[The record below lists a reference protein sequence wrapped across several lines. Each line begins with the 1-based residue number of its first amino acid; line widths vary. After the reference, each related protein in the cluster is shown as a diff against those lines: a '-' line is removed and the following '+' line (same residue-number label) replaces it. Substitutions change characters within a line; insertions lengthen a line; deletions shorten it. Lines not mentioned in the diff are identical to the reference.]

1 MYDKGG
7 AQQKIFHLQK
17 VDGEQSG
24 SQNWRKT
31 SKILEK
37 NIYTLII
44 SIKEQ
49 RWRVKLNFDFLSFL
63 VLSTPASPH
72 QFQVDFYSLV

>member
-1 MYDKGG
+1 MFSTVLEYEIKVHICNLHSKMQLLMYDKD
-7 AQQKIFHLQK
+7 
-17 VDGEQSG
+17 DGEQSG

-37 NIYTLII
+37 NIYVLII

-49 RWRVKLNFDFLSFL
+49 HWRVLKLNFDFCLF
-63 VLSTPASPH
+63 
-72 QFQVDFYSLV
+72 

>member
-31 SKILEK
+31 SKFLGKKYIHLNYIYKGTALEG
-37 NIYTLII
+37 I
-44 SIKEQ
+44 
-49 RWRVKLNFDFLSFL
+49 
-63 VLSTPASPH
+63 
-72 QFQVDFYSLV
+72 QVEF

>member
-1 MYDKGG
+1 MQLLMYDKD
-7 AQQKIFHLQK
+7 
-17 VDGEQSG
+17 DGEQSG

-37 NIYTLII
+37 NIYVLII

-49 RWRVKLNFDFLSFL
+49 HWRVLKLNFDFLSVV
-63 VLSTPASPH
+63 VLSNDTPA
-72 QFQVDFYSLV
+72 